1 MECPAPHPQSDHQQ
15 RSEEATN
22 MRWNVPTPSAVLDIP
37 MTDSATVVI
46 RRHGRPDGPRLLFS
60 HGCGFAADLYL
71 PYWSLLL
78 DRFDLFIC
86 DIRSHGWN
94 PLADRRHQN
103 FAYFI
108 EDLETILRAYPNNW

>member
-1 MECPAPHPQSDHQQ
+1 
-15 RSEEATN
+15 